1 MCRMYNTS
9 YQAFERTF
17 YCKQNFSITQ
27 GRKAKKVGDKYNVM
41 FQTRSQGKLKA
52 IARKDLDDC
61 PIQMQVVQ
69 KNINA
74 KADSLG
80 KALRDS

>member
-1 MCRMYNTS
+1 M
-9 YQAFERTF
+9 
-17 YCKQNFSITQ
+17 I
-27 GRKAKKVGDKYNVM
+27 

-52 IARKDLDDC
+52 IARKDLDDW
-61 PIQMQVVQ
+61 PNQIQVVQ
-69 KNINA
+69 KKINA